1 MRATRDG
8 QGPSFGRM
16 ATRVRDQGGQAAV
29 ELVAAIP
36 LVLVV
41 ALVVGQ
47 LAVAGYAL
55 WSAGAAARAGAR
67 AGYVG
72 GDARAAARRSLPFP
86 LRSGASIHDSDA
98 VSVRVRAPALVPG
111 IPSIPI
117 SARAGLGAGNGD

>member
-1 MRATRDG
+1 MRRAGDEDG
-8 QGPSFGRM
+8 QAS
-16 ATRVRDQGGQAAV
+16 V

-41 ALVVGQ
+41 TLMVAQ

-72 GDARAAARRSLPFP
+72 GDAKAAARQSLPSP
-86 LRSGASIHDSDA
+86 LRDGASVRDSDGL
-98 VSVRVRAPALVPG
+98 SVRVQAPALLPG
-111 IPSIPI
+111 IPSIPVT
-117 SARAGLGAGNGD
+117 ARADLGTGGDGG